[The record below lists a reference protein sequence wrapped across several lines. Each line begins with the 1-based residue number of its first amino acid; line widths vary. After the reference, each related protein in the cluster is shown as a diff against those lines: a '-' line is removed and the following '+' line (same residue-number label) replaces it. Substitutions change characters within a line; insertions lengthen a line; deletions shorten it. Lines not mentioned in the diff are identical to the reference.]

1 MNETPPRMR
10 DRAATEQSLAEAAR
24 EVLSEVGFQGL
35 GINAVARRA
44 GCDKQLIYRYFGGL
58 DGLVE
63 AVGEGIAETW
73 KRSLVPPPAGDLP
86 ATYRDFAERMML
98 GFLDTLR
105 ADPLMQ
111 KIMVWEI
118 AEPSDLVRR
127 LTLARSRAMSRWV
140 AESRGALV
148 PPPGVDVQAANAM
161 VLAAIQHLV
170 LAGAAAGQFSGLPLA
185 TEADWQRVR
194 AAIVA
199 MVAAAYPA

>member
-10 DRAATEQSLAEAAR
+10 DRAATEQSLVDAAR

-161 VLAAIQHLV
+161 VLAAILHLV